1 MRVLIRYSENDEF
14 KTCVKESKTMN
25 EAEEMLLREREGI
38 SILSSSII
46 ENGTEGILS
55 GKYMLCNSR

>member
-25 EAEEMLLREREGI
+25 EAEEILLSEREGI